1 MQMFGKVN
9 FRYFLWLF
17 CFCAVLGIG
26 IIGCGG
32 DEDDDENDAANGG
45 GEWIVPGA
53 GYGATEWSLESID
66 GKNRYLDRDKAAYL
80 NPELEDILL
89 GRESIAALDKNQFG
103 LTVFVRTYSL
113 TFYSDGTMEASI
125 AHYGGNGEN
134 LQTVMIDQKGTYSL
148 PGTRFTINVFVSHE
162 ADFNVPVG
170 YDKGVE
176 QTITGTWSR
185 EGDRLTL
192 RRDDGPSAEYELIN
206 YSLSSAANIANPENA
221 NEWIVRPGEDSKGWT
236 LRSLDGKRSG
246 RDDAFYDPEI
256 EDILLDRESVAALE
270 NKYHALGGRE
280 GEPIVFVRTN
290 HLRFYSDGTIRWLID
305 VFGRGGRKWE
315 GEWVET
321 PYGKIGNTTR
331 EGTYSLSGTRFTF
344 NVSVGGTVTA
354 KQTITGT
361 WFSKGSELKMKRD
374 DGRTAKFSRDFS

>member
-1 MQMFGKVN
+1 MFGKVN
-9 FRYFLWLF
+9 FRLFLWLV
-17 CFCAVLGIG
+17 CFGAILGIG

-32 DEDDDENDAANGG
+32 DEDDDENGAGNGAANGG
-45 GEWIVPGA
+45 DEWIVPGT
-53 GYGATEWSLESID
+53 GYGVTKWSLVLLD
-66 GKNRYLDRDKAAYL
+66 GKNRYLDEDKAAYL
-80 NPELEDILL
+80 NPELEDVLL
-89 GRESIAALDKNQFG
+89 DRESIAALDKNQFG
-103 LTVFVRTYSL
+103 LTVFVRTYDL

-148 PGTRFTINVFVSHE
+148 SGPRFTINVFVSHE

-185 EGDRLTL
+185 EEDGLTL
-192 RRDDGPSAEYELIN
+192 RRDDGLTAVYELSP
-206 YSLSSAANIANPENA
+206 YYGLSAANNGID
-221 NEWIVRPGEDSKGWT
+221 WILRPGEDSIAWT

-270 NKYHALGGRE
+270 NKYIAFAGSE

-290 HLRFYSDGTIRWLID
+290 YLRFHSDGTISWFIE
-305 VFGRGGRKWE
+305 VYGRGGRKWNR
-315 GEWVET
+315 VDT
-321 PYGKIGNTTR
+321 PYGKIGNITR
-331 EGTYSLSGTRFTF
+331 EGTYSLSGTTFTF

-354 KQTITGT
+354 EQTITGT
-361 WFSKGSELKMKRD
+361 WFSTGDELKLKRG
-374 DGRTAKFSRDFS
+374 DGRTAKFSRDFF